1 VEERRRS
8 APLPACAL
16 TPGPSPIRERG
27 AALLLLAFLALS
39 PAHAATL
46 DGLAVDVQNLSE
58 PVLCAE
64 KDNVTLALAS
74 PQARAFR
81 VEAVHPSYIGTLRED
96 RFAPDFTA
104 CGAELTPQTTEVK
117 PPRRVTFYEDVET
130 WVTGYTFANFWRPN
144 DVPFR
149 IGDRV
154 ERGLHVVQL
163 WVRRNER
170 AEEVLVI
177 YPGDGYWRLRPL
189 PPPHLGWSSYGSS
202 VLIGPVEQDGRPV
215 VNLASIDFDPAT
227 KTFRLV
233 FSRGGGATVRV
244 GALDRDRLALD
255 VALDGV
261 VEGKPFAAL
270 RSMYVTEFN
279 ADVAR
284 VATRA
289 PGAPGWREE
298 PIMTYRGGPATDLWT
313 GRLVPS
319 RHNTSAPDI
328 VFSGFRAA
336 SAPR

>member
-1 VEERRRS
+1 MRFWQLS
-8 APLPACAL
+8 SFSPAAW
-16 TPGPSPIRERG
+16 TG
-27 AALLLLAFLALS
+27 AVALLLALA
-39 PAHAATL
+39 PARAATL
-46 DGLAVDVQNLSE
+46 DGLAVEVRNLSE

-64 KDNVTLALAS
+64 KDNITLALLH
-74 PQARAFR
+74 PEARSFR
-81 VEAVHPSYIGTLRED
+81 VEAVHPAYIGALRED

-104 CGAELTPQTTEVK
+104 CGSELTPQSTEVK

-170 AEEVLVI
+170 AEEVLVL

-189 PPPHLGWSSYGSS
+189 PPAHLGWSSYGSS
-202 VLIGPVEQDGRPV
+202 VLIGPVENQGRPV
-215 VNLASIDFDPAT
+215 VNLSSIAFDPAS
-227 KTFRLV
+227 KTFRIE
-233 FSRGGGATVRV
+233 FAAGGGATIRV
-244 GALDRDRLALD
+244 GALDRERLALD
-255 VALDGV
+255 VALDRPVAGA
-261 VEGKPFAAL
+261 PFAAL

-284 VATRA
+284 IAARE
-289 PGAPGWREE
+289 PGAQGWREE
-298 PIMTYRGGPATDLWT
+298 PVMTYRGGRATDLWT

-319 RHNTSAPDI
+319 RHNTSAPD
-328 VFSGFRAA
+328 VQFSRFGAGEP
-336 SAPR
+336 PR